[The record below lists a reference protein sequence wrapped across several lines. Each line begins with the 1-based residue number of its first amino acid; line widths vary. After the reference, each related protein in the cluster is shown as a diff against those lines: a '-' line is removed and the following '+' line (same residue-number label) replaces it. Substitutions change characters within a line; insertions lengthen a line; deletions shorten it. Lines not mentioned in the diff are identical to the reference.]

1 MKEGGFVSLRD
12 QILASKDVPSI
23 SVDVPEW
30 GVTVEL
36 RGMTAG
42 ARVNMVDESYD
53 ANSGKT
59 NLKTMYP
66 RVITAC
72 VYDPKTG
79 EPVFTNEDADAIL
92 NKAALVV
99 ERLALECLKL
109 SAADETAVTEAGKG
123 LLGNQKGDSLLN

>member
-1 MKEGGFVSLRD
+1 MSLRD
-12 QILASKDVPSI
+12 QILASKDVPSQAME
-23 SVDVPEW
+23 VPEW
-30 GVTVEL
+30 GVTIEL

-79 EPVFTNEDADAIL
+79 EPIFTSEDADAIMS
-92 NKAALVV
+92 KAAIVV
-99 ERLALECLKL
+99 ERIALECLKL

-123 LLGNQKGDSLLN
+123 LLGNQKGDSPLN

>member
-1 MKEGGFVSLRD
+1 MSLRD
-12 QILASKDVPSI
+12 QILASKDVPSQAME
-23 SVDVPEW
+23 VPEW
-30 GVTVEL
+30 GVTIEL

-79 EPVFTNEDADAIL
+79 EPIFTSEDADVIMS
-92 NKAALVV
+92 KAAIVV
-99 ERLALECLKL
+99 ERIALECLKL

-123 LLGNQKGDSLLN
+123 LLGNQKGDSPLN

>member
-1 MKEGGFVSLRD
+1 ME
-12 QILASKDVPSI
+12 
-23 SVDVPEW
+23 VPEW

-42 ARVNMVDESYD
+42 ARVSMVDESYD
-53 ANSGKT
+53 ANNGKT

-79 EPVFTNEDADAIL
+79 QPIFTAEDSDAIL
-92 NKAALVV
+92 SKAAIVV
-99 ERLALECLKL
+99 ERIALECLKL
-109 SAADETAVTEAGKG
+109 SAADEQAVTEAGKG
-123 LLGNQKGDSLLN
+123 LLGNPKGDSPLN